1 MGRALLLVFCT
12 LALAGCATR
21 GARPSSAGNPGPAEA
36 GPSAT
41 NPAPSQVVG
50 RVIAVDA
57 GTASV
62 IVQLAPYATF
72 SSALSG
78 RTLIARR
85 DDLEPTARL
94 LASPYLRGRVLG
106 TRLLEGRPETGDEV
120 VLPGTAR

>member
-72 SSALSG
+72 SSALS
-78 RTLIARR
+78 ARR